1 MWKSDEITLSLRR
14 PLGVTP
20 SHDLGVFEL
29 RILSEAL
36 LQPSAAYGDLG
47 ETSERQPH
55 DTTRRANRKGTR
67 VRN

>member
-20 SHDLGVFEL
+20 SHDLGFFAL

-36 LQPSAAYGDLG
+36 L
-47 ETSERQPH
+47 
-55 DTTRRANRKGTR
+55 
-67 VRN
+67 